1 MFMGQA
7 REGGNGAAGV
17 AQGVRCVVL
26 HARPDARH
34 PVPVPPELADSL
46 ERKGVRRVDVQS
58 AFGALAEICAVDPKS
73 GAREPAALLIVEP
86 RLATPG
92 DGLAKLVAA
101 VAKFA
106 PGVSVWRYERDA
118 APALRAIEPAA
129 PRAAKPEVVVRK
141 NAVGTARAPAL
152 RLAPESIHL
161 PEAGPSMDAPATS
174 PAPSRTALLSDEELA
189 MLLSDEPFPRAAKER
204 EPR

>member
-34 PVPVPPELADSL
+34 PVPVPAELADSL
-46 ERKGVRRVDVQS
+46 ERKGVRRVDVHS
-58 AFGALAEICAVDPKS
+58 AFGALAEICAVDPRS

-92 DGLAKLVAA
+92 DGLARLVAS

-106 PGVSVWRYERDA
+106 AGVSVWRYERDA

-129 PRAAKPEVVVRK
+129 PRAATKPEVVVRK
-141 NAVGTARAPAL
+141 NAVGQARTPAL

-161 PEAGPSMDAPATS
+161 PEAGPDADTL

-189 MLLSDEPFPRAAKER
+189 MLLSDEPFPRPAKER